1 MEPMK
6 NEMYSLMRGKYSS
19 LRPGI
24 AYINPKVNEPHELIP
39 GRPPRK
45 VMIDR
50 MKKIY
55 LTINI
60 ETLLKNIN
68 IDFSKIDPLE
78 NWLPLEFFEDKDL
91 DIYRSEEWLGKAT
104 DNFSN
109 VLFIPGVA
117 LHRDEN
123 GVGTWKRVLIN
134 SFDKVKDKFEG
145 VWDGTEDRCIISKIY
160 LLFDAENPF
169 LFAKKV
175 SLAMTEREKA
185 ESIIRYNFFIDKMLL
200 ENLTEMTDDQRIRLR
215 KGIERI
221 SYLKMEPKYIDDL
234 LKELNLNYLRS
245 TNKIIFDKFY
255 NSRKQ
260 KKLIINNLKLP
271 ENSNNLYD
279 SNPAIINGEPVSR
292 VRYLGLEYV
301 PPYKYIESY
310 KNFTFKTLLCRKEI
324 IDCLEIIREEC
335 NKIKDKENIFSL
347 TIKKPLRLQEFKQIQ
362 RSTIAHLGKK
372 LEFEWIKT
380 IKETL
385 EKSLNGVGKGS
396 FNLNVASK
404 EIYENLKLKK
414 YMTVVK
420 SIMQDTLYTL
430 VTKSMVNY
438 VEFIEKYIPEEV
450 IINDVN
456 DVKNL
461 FPLIA
466 DDTEEN
472 ELNTTYDLIKMD
484 EVQKDILIDSN
495 IIEDDDFFLNND
507 SKRPLF
513 QINITKREDKKVEY
527 TTKAEELIDEIMR
540 LFDEGLEKMQQ
551 IPQVEPL
558 LLPNLIKKAEKQKIP
573 LKSIVRPKMGK
584 PKAIPTKLI
593 QDGHE
598 LNDDAIWIWELYDKL
613 KDNLIRAC
621 APLKIYLETFK
632 KYKEDLL
639 LDPTE
644 YLRKIKEDNNQNWT
658 YQRIREDI
666 IANKSREKNILSEI
680 PQIIHVSIFQINCKE
695 FRTDLSSKFSKIAEM
710 EIEYLKEKSA
720 DINKEILNNYSSMKK
735 EVMMEVNTIA
745 DLVKVQNYIDT
756 IPSEI
761 AKLKEKSGEVNEIYS
776 ILDGFNVCIDTI
788 QTEFKMNLV
797 GGPTDIENTIRGV
810 NLILD
815 KKKEKLYEEQLE
827 NQDKLMEE
835 FDILSGNVRD
845 FDNYFKEQD
854 QKEAVNLAYYVNDK
868 IKELVN
874 QAQIYNEREQLFM
887 KPLTNYSMIH
897 DLKTV
902 FDPYYW
908 LWSSIEK
915 WSIKTGNWL
924 DDNFSKLKGDDIE
937 TSILELNKDLKNS
950 IIRLRDKE
958 NCNEKIIELC
968 EKYKNEVESFK
979 PKGDLAMALTRGLQ
993 ERHWKELYEKT
1004 KIDCTPKEGFTFK
1017 HILDADMMK
1026 HLEICQDI
1034 GEKASKENAI
1044 FEQLE
1049 NIEKKWR
1056 EISFGLILH
1065 KTTKI
1070 PNIANWNDVNKEL
1083 DNDIM
1088 EVQQLEI
1095 SPFKGPF
1102 GDRISLWNKELLNIS
1117 FVLEE
1122 WFKCQKNWIYL
1133 QPVFDSGDIAKD
1145 IPNEHKKFMM
1155 TDRMWRDLMNSVE
1168 KNINVRGSCG
1178 KEGLLEK
1185 LREANMN
1192 LENVEKGLNAYMEKK
1207 REIFPRFYFISNAQ
1221 FLEILSQTKDI
1232 KKVKDNLNKIF
1243 ESINNIEIK
1252 DDKYIINFISSIGEC
1267 LIMEEPILIHGKN
1280 VEIWMSKVE
1289 EMIFKTIRAYLER
1302 CLKDYGQVPRRNW
1315 VTNHPGQCTM
1325 SGNQVMFTKEVE
1337 QAILGNN
1344 LQQYTKEYNDK
1355 IMELVDFAREKQTRL
1370 LSINLSNLLTIDVHN
1385 RNILNTL
1392 IQNNVS
1398 TITAFDWIMQLRYYW
1413 EADYMGKFDCMVKS
1427 VQTDFPYGYEYIG
1440 NAEILVITP
1449 LTDKCYLTLMGALR
1463 LNLGGAPAGPAGTGK
1478 TESTKDLARSLAKL
1492 CIVYN
1497 CSEDT
1502 DHIMIGKFFKGLACC
1517 GAWICFDE
1525 FNRINIEVLSVI
1537 ATQLLQLFG
1546 AKEKGERI
1554 TIFEGSTIKILPT
1567 FCVFIT
1573 MNPGYAGRTELPD
1586 NLKALFRPIA
1596 MMVPD
1601 YRLIAEINL
1610 YSAGYIK
1617 ASDLATK
1624 VVSTMKLSSE
1634 QLSTQGHYDFGM
1646 RAVKSVLNAARRL
1659 KRIETDKEED
1669 QLLLRAL
1676 EDVNVPKFT
1685 KEDIP
1690 LFRNIIKDLFP
1701 LTQRPQIDYSDLF
1714 TKINIACANNNI
1726 LPTESFLQKLIQLY
1740 DTIQVR
1746 HGLMLV
1752 GPAGGGKT
1760 MNYTVLKDSL
1770 TMMDDGSR
1778 YYRTIPS
1785 IINPKSIKHS
1795 EIYSEQD
1802 PNTLEWSFG
1811 VLPIIINECK
1821 RDTSLKTKYWI
1832 IFDGPVDAMWIE
1844 DMNSVL
1850 DDSKKLCLASSDIIV
1865 LNEMITLMF
1874 EVEDLI
1880 VASPA
1885 TISRC
1890 GMVFMEPSALGL
1902 GPLIECWLKKLQDI
1916 FNPQETKII
1925 GTLEKLFKSYLD
1937 DCVYFVRKRL
1947 KELATTVDNNLA
1959 KSAMKIV
1966 DTFFDKFRTPEFKAR
1981 KKNLED
1987 YKDIDN
1993 NLEGIFYYAI
2003 CWSLGVTTNEE
2014 GRKKFDQFFREQMR
2028 AKAIDKNFIIPEN
2041 GTIYDYMFDV
2051 EKGTWVLWSSLLGN
2065 FDIPLGIS
2073 YNEIIVPTSDSLRYT
2088 YLTKQLVKSNK
2099 HIITS
2104 GPTGTGKTVNI
2115 VELITR
2121 GLTDKYLPILINFSA
2136 QTCNFDNFII
2146 FF

>member
-1 MEPMK
+1 MK
-6 NEMYSLMRGKYSS
+6 SELYSLMKGKYSS

-60 ETLLKNIN
+60 ETLLKNIS
-68 IDFSKIDPLE
+68 IDFSKSDSLE

-91 DIYRSEEWLGKAT
+91 DIYKPEEWLKKAT
-104 DNFSN
+104 DNFN
-109 VLFIPGVA
+109 NILYIPGVG
-117 LHRDEN
+117 LHRDDT
-123 GVGTWKRVLIN
+123 GVGTWRRVLIN
-134 SFDKVKDKFEG
+134 SYDIIKDKFEG
-145 VWDGTEDRCIISKIY
+145 VWDGTEERCKLSKIY

-169 LFAKKV
+169 LFSKKV
-175 SLAMTEREKA
+175 SLASIEREKA
-185 ESIIRYNFFIDKMLL
+185 ESVIRYNFFIDKMVLD
-200 ENLTEMTDDQRIRLR
+200 NLPDIVEDQKIRLR

-221 SYLKMEPKYIDDL
+221 PYLKMEPKFIDDL

-245 TNKIIFDKFY
+245 TNKIIFDRFY

-260 KKLIINNLKLP
+260 KKLIINNLKLN
-271 ENSNNLYD
+271 ENNNSNNQE
-279 SNPAIINGEPVSR
+279 NKIENGDLESK
-292 VRYLGLEYV
+292 VRYLGLEHV

-324 IDCLEIIREEC
+324 IDCLQKIRDEC
-335 NKIKDKENIFSL
+335 NKIKDGLNIFDLS
-347 TIKKPLRLQEFKQIQ
+347 IRKPLRLQEFKQIQ
-362 RSTIAHLGKK
+362 KSCVFNSGKK

-404 EIYENLKLKK
+404 EIYEYLKLKK

-430 VTKSMVNY
+430 VTRSMVNY
-438 VEFIEKYIPEEV
+438 VEFIEKFIPEEV
-450 IINDVN
+450 VITDVN
-456 DVKNL
+456 DVKNYY
-461 FPLIA
+461 PLIPI
-466 DDTEEN
+466 EEKQT
-472 ELNTTYDLIKMD
+472 ELNSTYDLIKMD
-484 EVQKDILIDSN
+484 DNPINN
-495 IIEDDDFFLNND
+495 IFESALDDDDYLHDNEGR
-507 SKRPLF
+507 KPLF
-513 QINITKREDKKVEY
+513 QINITKRDDRRVEY
-527 TTKAEELIDEIMR
+527 TTKSEELIEEIMKI
-540 LFDEGLEKMQQ
+540 FDEGLEKMQQ

-558 LLPNLIKKAEKQKIP
+558 LLANLIKKAEKQKIP
-573 LKSIVRPKMGK
+573 LKSIVRPKGCK
-584 PKAIPTKLI
+584 PKPIEKEQI
-593 QDGHE
+593 KNGYE
-598 LNDDAIWIWELYDKL
+598 LNDDAIWIWELYDRLKESLTRACEPL
-613 KDNLIRAC
+613 KD
-621 APLKIYLETFK
+621 YVETFK
-632 KYKEDLL
+632 KFREDIGI
-639 LDPTE
+639 DPTD
-644 YLRKIKEDNNQNWT
+644 YIRKIKEDNNQNWT
-658 YQRIREDI
+658 YQRIKEDI
-666 IANKSREKNILSEI
+666 NANKNREKSLLSEI

-695 FRTDLSSKFSKIAEM
+695 FRTDLASKFLKIAEL
-710 EIEYLKEKSA
+710 EIDYLREKSA
-720 DINKEILNNYSSMKK
+720 DINKEILNTYSFMKK
-735 EVMMEVNTIA
+735 EIMMEVNSIA
-745 DLVKVQNYIDT
+745 DLVKVQTYIET
-756 IPSEI
+756 VPTEI
-761 AKLKEKSGEVNEIYS
+761 MKLKEKSAEVDEIYN
-776 ILDGFNVCIDTI
+776 ILDNFNVCIDHI
-788 QTEFKMNLV
+788 QTEFKLNLI

-810 NLILD
+810 NFILE
-815 KKKEKLYEEQLE
+815 KKKEKLYEEQIE
-827 NQDKLMEE
+827 NQGKLLEE

-845 FDNYFKEQD
+845 FDNYYKEQD
-854 QKEAVNLAYYVNDK
+854 QKEAVNLAYYVHDK
-868 IKELVN
+868 LKELVN
-874 QAQIYNEREQLFM
+874 QAQIYNERENLFG
-887 KPLTNYSMIH
+887 KPLTNYTMIS
-897 DLKTV
+897 DLKSK
-902 FDPYYW
+902 FDPYFW
-908 LWSSIEK
+908 LWASIEK
-915 WSIKTGNWL
+915 WNIKTKSWFE
-924 DDNFSKLKGDDIE
+924 DNFSKLKGDDIE
-937 TSILELNKDLKNS
+937 TTVLELNKDLKNAM
-950 IIRLRDKE
+950 IRFKE
-958 NCNEKIIELC
+958 RESNNKIIDLC
-968 EKYKNEVESFK
+968 MKYKSEVENFK
-979 PKGDLAMALTRGLQ
+979 TKGDLAMALTKGLVD
-993 ERHWKELYEKT
+993 RHWQEIHEKT
-1004 KIDCTPKEGFTFK
+1004 KIDCSPREGFTFK
-1017 HILDADMMK
+1017 HILDAGMLK
-1026 HLEICQDI
+1026 YLEICQEV

-1044 FEQLE
+1044 LEQLE
-1049 NIEKKWR
+1049 GIDKKWST
-1056 EISFGLILH
+1056 ILFVLNLH

-1070 PNIANWNDVNKEL
+1070 PNVANWNDINKEL

-1095 SPFKGPF
+1095 SPFKGPY
-1102 GDRISLWNKELLNIS
+1102 GDRISLWNRELLNIS
-1117 FVLEE
+1117 YVLEE

-1155 TDRMWRDLMNSVE
+1155 TDRMWRDLMISVE
-1168 KNINVRGSCG
+1168 KNLNVKQNCL

-1192 LENVEKGLNAYMEKK
+1192 LENVEKGLNQYMEKK

-1243 ESINNIEIK
+1243 ESINNIELK
-1252 DDKYIINFISSIGEC
+1252 DDKYIMNFISSIGEM
-1267 LIMEEPILIHGKN
+1267 LIMDEPILIYGKN

-1289 EMIFKTIRAYLER
+1289 EIIFKTIRAYLER
-1302 CLKDYGQVPRRNW
+1302 CLKDYGKGLRKDW
-1315 VTNHPGQCTM
+1315 VANHPGQCTM
-1325 SGNQVMFTKEVE
+1325 SGNQIMFTKEVE
-1337 QAILGNN
+1337 NAIITKTLP
-1344 LQQYTKEYNDK
+1344 QYLKEYEAR
-1355 IMELVDFAREKQTRL
+1355 ILELVAFAREKQTKL
-1370 LSINLSNLLTIDVHN
+1370 MSINLSNILTIDVHN
-1385 RNILNTL
+1385 KNILLTL
-1392 IQNNVS
+1392 IKNNVDS
-1398 TITAFDWIMQLRYYW
+1398 VSAFDWTMQLRYYW
-1413 EADYMGKFDCMVKS
+1413 EADYMNKYDCIVKS

-1546 AKEKGERI
+1546 AKEKGERV
-1554 TIFEGSTIKILPT
+1554 TNFEGSSIRILPT

-1573 MNPGYAGRTELPD
+1573 MNPGYSGRTELPD

-1610 YSAGYIK
+1610 YSAGYVQ

-1690 LFRNIIKDLFP
+1690 LFKNIITDLFP
-1701 LTQRPQIDYSDLF
+1701 RTQRPKIDYADLLE
-1714 TKINIACANNNI
+1714 KINISCNNHNI
-1726 LPTESFLQKLIQLY
+1726 LPTESFVQKTIQLY

-1760 MNYTVLKDSL
+1760 MNYNVLKDSVSML
-1770 TMMDDGSR
+1770 DDGSR
-1778 YYRTIPS
+1778 YFKTIPS
-1785 IINPKSIKHS
+1785 VINPKSVKHS

-1811 VLPIIINECK
+1811 ILPLIINECK
-1821 RDTSLKTKYWI
+1821 RDTALKTKYWI

-1902 GPLIECWLKKLQDI
+1902 APLVECWLKKLLEI
-1916 FNPQETKII
+1916 FNPAETKII
-1925 GTLEKLFKSYLD
+1925 NSLEKLFNLYLEEG
-1937 DCVYFVRKRL
+1937 VNFVRRRL
-1947 KELATTVDNNLA
+1947 KELCPTVDNNLA
-1959 KSAMKIV
+1959 KSVMKIV
-1966 DTFFDKFRTPEFKAR
+1966 DTFFDKFRTLEFKAK
-1981 KKNLED
+1981 KKNLDD
-1987 YKDIDN
+1987 YKEIEN
-1993 NLEGIFYYAI
+1993 NIEGIFNYAI
-2003 CWSLGVTTNEE
+2003 IWALGVTTNEE
-2014 GRKKFDQFFREQMR
+2014 GRKKFDSFIREQM
-2028 AKAIDKNFIIPEN
+2028 KNNCLDKKFLIPSE
-2041 GTIYDYMFDV
+2041 GTVYDYMFDV
-2051 EKGTWVLWSSLLGN
+2051 EKGEWIMWTSILGN
-2065 FDIPLGIS
+2065 YDIPLGIS
-2073 YNEIIVPTSDSLRYT
+2073 YNEIIVPTPDSVRNT
-2088 YLTKQLVKSNK
+2088 YITKQLVKSHK
-2099 HIITS
+2099 HILTT

-2115 VELITR
+2115 IELITR
-2121 GLTDKYLPILINFSA
+2121 GLTDKYTPIIINFSA
-2136 QTCNFDNFII
+2136 QTSK
-2146 FF
+2146 

>member
-1 MEPMK
+1 MDPLK
-6 NEMYSLMRGKYSS
+6 NEMYSLMNGKYSS

-24 AYINPKVNEPHELIP
+24 AYINPKVNEPHQLIP

-68 IDFSKIDPLE
+68 IDFSKVDPLE
-78 NWLPLEFFEDKDL
+78 SWLPLEFFEDKDL
-91 DIYRSEEWLGKAT
+91 DIYRPEEWLSKAT
-104 DNFSN
+104 DNFGN
-109 VLFIPGVA
+109 VLYIPGVA
-117 LHRDEN
+117 LHRDED
-123 GVGTWKRVLIN
+123 GIGTWRRVLIN
-134 SFDKVKDKFEG
+134 SYDKTKDKFEG
-145 VWDGTEDRCIISKIY
+145 IWDGTEERCVISKIY

-175 SLAMTEREKA
+175 SLATMEREKA
-185 ESIIRYNFFIDKMLL
+185 ESIIRYNFFIDKMVL
-200 ENLTEMTDDQRIRLR
+200 ENLSEMIDQMRNRLR
-215 KGIERI
+215 IGVERI
-221 SYLKMEPKYIDDL
+221 PYLKMEPKYIDEL

-271 ENSNNLYD
+271 ENSNSAYD
-279 SNPAIINGEPVSR
+279 SNPQIVNGEPVSN

-324 IDCLEIIREEC
+324 IDCLQKIRDEC
-335 NKIKDKENIFSL
+335 NKIKDSFNIYNL
-347 TIKKPLRLQEFKQIQ
+347 GILKPLRLQEFKQIQ
-362 RSTIAHLGKK
+362 TSSIEHLVKK

-430 VTKSMVNY
+430 VSKSMVNY
-438 VEFIEKYIPEEV
+438 VEFIENFIPEEV

-466 DDTEEN
+466 ESKEED
-472 ELNTTYDLIKMD
+472 LNSTYDLIRM
-484 EVQKDILIDSN
+484 EENNSGSVIESN
-495 IIEDDDFFLNND
+495 MLDDDDLLNTENEG
-507 SKRPLF
+507 KRPLF
-513 QINITKREDKKVEY
+513 QINITKREDKRVEY
-527 TTKAEELIDEIMR
+527 TTNAEELTYEIMKI
-540 LFDEGLEKMQQ
+540 FDEGLEKMQQ

-573 LKSIVRPKMGK
+573 LKSIVRPKIGK
-584 PKAIPTKLI
+584 PKSITKDQI
-593 QDGHE
+593 KNGFE
-598 LNDDAIWIWELYDKL
+598 LNDDAIKIWELYDRL
-613 KDNLIRAC
+613 KDSLVRAC
-621 APLKIYLETFK
+621 EPLKSYLETFIK
-632 KYKEDLL
+632 FANDLV

-658 YQRIREDI
+658 YQKIREDI
-666 IANKSREKNILSEI
+666 ISNKNREKSILAEI

-735 EVMMEVNTIA
+735 EIMMEVNSIA
-745 DLVKVQNYIDT
+745 DLVKVQSFIDT
-756 IPSEI
+756 VPNEI
-761 AKLKEKSGEVNEIYS
+761 AKLREKTAEVDEIYG
-776 ILDGFNVCIDTI
+776 ILDSFNVCIDHI
-788 QTEFKMNLV
+788 QTEFKLNLI

-827 NQDKLMEE
+827 NQVKLMEE

-845 FDNYFKEQD
+845 FENYYKEQD
-854 QKEAVNLAYYVNDK
+854 QKEAVNLAYYVYDK
-868 IKELVN
+868 LKELIN

-897 DLKTV
+897 DLKTK

-908 LWSSIEK
+908 LWASIEK
-915 WSIKTGNWL
+915 WTIKTKSWFE
-924 DDNFSKLKGDDIE
+924 DNFSKLKGDDIE
-937 TSILELNKDLKNS
+937 TTILELNKDLKNAM
-950 IIRLRDKE
+950 IRFKDRE
-958 NCNEKIIELC
+958 SNEKIVDLC
-968 EKYKNEVESFK
+968 LKYKTEVENFK
-979 PKGDLAMALTRGLQ
+979 GKGDLAMALTRGLQ
-993 ERHWKELYEKT
+993 DRHWKELLEKT
-1004 KIDCTPKEGFTFK
+1004 KIDCTPREGFTFK
-1017 HILDADMMK
+1017 HILDAGMMK
-1026 HLEICQDI
+1026 YLEICQDI

-1044 FEQLE
+1044 LEQLE
-1049 NIEKKWR
+1049 GIERKWR

-1070 PNIANWNDVNKEL
+1070 PNVANWNDVNKEL

-1117 FVLEE
+1117 LVLEE

-1155 TDRMWRDLMNSVE
+1155 TDRMWRDLMISVE
-1168 KNINVRGSCG
+1168 KNLNVRSSCG

-1243 ESINNIEIK
+1243 ESINNIELK
-1252 DDKYIINFISSIGEC
+1252 EDKYIVNFISSIGEC
-1267 LIMEEPILIHGKN
+1267 LTMEEQILIHGKN

-1302 CLKDYGQVPRRNW
+1302 CLKDYGQGERKNW
-1315 VTNHPGQCTM
+1315 VSNHPGQCTM
-1325 SGNQVMFTKEVE
+1325 AGNQIMFTKEVE
-1337 QAILGNN
+1337 QAILSNT
-1344 LQQYTKEYNDK
+1344 LPQYLKDYEAK
-1355 IMELVDFAREKQTRL
+1355 ILELVSFAREKQTRL

-1385 RNILNTL
+1385 KNILNAL
-1392 IQNNVS
+1392 IKSNVNNVS
-1398 TITAFDWIMQLRYYW
+1398 AFDWIMQLRYYW
-1413 EADYMGKFDCMVKS
+1413 EPDFMGKYDCMVKS

-1440 NAEILVITP
+1440 NSEILVITP

-1554 TIFEGSTIKILPT
+1554 TVFEGSSIKILTT

-1610 YSAGYIK
+1610 YSAGYVQ

-1690 LFRNIIKDLFP
+1690 LFRNIISDLFP
-1701 LTQRPQIDYSDLF
+1701 RTKRPQIDYADLLD
-1714 TKINIACANNNI
+1714 KINIACGNHNI
-1726 LPTESFLQKLIQLY
+1726 LPTESFLQKIIQLY

-1760 MNYTVLKDSL
+1760 MNYTVLKDAL
-1770 TMMDDGSR
+1770 TMLDDGQKFFK
-1778 YYRTIPS
+1778 TIPS
-1785 IINPKSIKHS
+1785 IINPKAIKHG

-1811 VLPIIINECK
+1811 VLPLIINECK
-1821 RDTSLKTKYWI
+1821 RDTALKTKYWI

-1902 GPLIECWLKKLQDI
+1902 NPLVECWLKKLNDI

-1925 GTLEKLFKSYLD
+1925 SILDKLFKSYLD
-1937 DCVYFVRKRL
+1937 DCVYYVRKRL
-1947 KELATTVDNNLA
+1947 KELAPTVDNNLA

-1966 DTFFDKFRTPEFKAR
+1966 DTFFDKFRTPEYKAK
-1981 KKNLED
+1981 KKNLDD
-1987 YKDIDN
+1987 YKDIEN
-1993 NLEGIFYYAI
+1993 ILEGIFNYAI
-2003 CWSLGVTTNEE
+2003 VWSLGVTTNEE
-2014 GRKKFDQFFREQMR
+2014 GRKKFDQFFREQMN
-2028 AKAIDKNFIIPEN
+2028 AKAINKDLMIPNE
-2041 GTIYDYMFDV
+2041 GSVYDYMFDI
-2051 EKGTWVLWSSLLGN
+2051 EKGTWVLWTSLLGN
-2065 FDIPLGIS
+2065 FEIPLGIS
-2073 YNEIIVPTSDSLRYT
+2073 YNEIIVPTPDSVRYT
-2088 YLTKQLVKSNK
+2088 YLTKQLVKSHK
-2099 HIITS
+2099 HIVTS

-2115 VELITR
+2115 IELITR
-2121 GLTDKYLPILINFSA
+2121 GLTDKYMPIIINFSA
-2136 QTCNFDNFII
+2136 QTSKKIN
-2146 FF
+2146 